1 MPPQNPI
8 DFNKT
13 AQDYRQHRQ
22 GFPQA
27 FFDRL
32 LADNTITPGQKAVD
46 LGTGTG
52 TLARGF
58 AACGLNV
65 VGVDIAQNL
74 LTEAASLA
82 EQEGVSA
89 RVQFKKA
96 PAEHT
101 GLPDACADLVS
112 AGQAWHWFDGLSA
125 GAEAWRLLKPGG
137 RVLIAHFDW
146 IPLPGN
152 VVALTEALILKHNPA
167 WAWGG
172 GSGLYPRW
180 LYDLGRAGFSELTTA
195 SFDVF
200 ASYSHEAWRGRI
212 RASAGISAALNAE
225 AVAQFDAEHAAQ
237 LLAHFPQN
245 PLSVHHRVWWVWGYK
260 SLASIG

>member
-1 MPPQNPI
+1 MPTQKPI
-8 DFNKT
+8 DFDKT
-13 AQDYRQHRQ
+13 AQDYRTHRQ
-22 GFPQA
+22 GFPQT
-27 FFDRL
+27 FFHRL
-32 LADNTITPGQKAVD
+32 LAEGLIAPGQKAVD
-46 LGTGTG
+46 VGTGTG

-58 AACGLNV
+58 AACGLDV

-74 LTEAASLA
+74 LTEATSLA

-89 RVQFKKA
+89 RVTFQKA
-96 PAEHT
+96 PAERT

-112 AGQAWHWFDGLSA
+112 AGQAWHWFNGLNA

-152 VVALTEALILKHNPA
+152 VVELTESLILKHNPA
-167 WAWGG
+167 WAWSA

-195 SFDVF
+195 SFDTF
-200 ASYSHEAWRGRI
+200 ATYSHEAWRGRI
-212 RASAGISAALNAE
+212 RASAGISAALDPQ
-225 AVAQFDAEHAAQ
+225 AVAQFDAEHAAL
-237 LLAHFPQN
+237 LLAQFPQN
-245 PLSVHHRVWWVWGYK
+245 PLSVHHRVWWVSGKK
-260 SLASIG
+260 SPQA